1 MNLCAIT
8 GASGVLG
15 RKIRKH
21 LPFKFY
27 CFNKNI
33 TNYKE
38 VNKWVAA
45 KNFDLIIHLAAIVPT
60 RTVNKNYLKA
70 KKVNV
75 NGTENL
81 INALLKKKKK
91 PEWLFFASTSHVYG
105 IGFKYKKLNEKTK
118 INPNNKY
125 GTSKK
130 MAENVIQK
138 KLKNSKIKFCIG
150 RIFSVTDTTQRPPYL
165 IPSLEKK
172 IKQSNNKLILKNLNH
187 YRDFITTKNICS
199 AIKILFKNKHTGIF
213 NIGSGKNF
221 FLRDIA
227 QLIAKKYNKNVK
239 FKNNKKTTFLI
250 ADNKKILKLGWKPKK
265 FTNSLKYFY

>member
-60 RTVNKNYLKA
+60 RKVNKNYLKA

-105 IGFKYKKLNEKTK
+105 IGFKDKKLNEKTK

-130 MAENVIQK
+130 MAESVIQK
-138 KLKNSKIKFCIG
+138 KLKNSLCLVQQKIVEVFFLLLINV
-150 RIFSVTDTTQRPPYL
+150 IFVIKVFAKIVMKL
-165 IPSLEKK
+165 LKK
-172 IKQSNNKLILKNLNH
+172 DMNVMKNL
-187 YRDFITTKNICS
+187 
-199 AIKILFKNKHTGIF
+199 FKVLN
-213 NIGSGKNF
+213 
-221 FLRDIA
+221 
-227 QLIAKKYNKNVK
+227 
-239 FKNNKKTTFLI
+239 
-250 ADNKKILKLGWKPKK
+250 
-265 FTNSLKYFY
+265 

>member
-1 MNLCAIT
+1 MTVCALT
-8 GASGVLG
+8 GSTGVIGKRL
-15 RKIRKH
+15 KKC

-27 CFNKNI
+27 NFKKNI
-33 TNYKE
+33 TDFNE
-38 VNKWVAA
+38 VNKWVNS

-60 RTVNKNYLKA
+60 RKVNKNYLKA

-81 INALLKKKKK
+81 INALLNKKKK
-91 PEWLFFASTSHVYG
+91 PKWLFFASTSHVYG
-105 IGFKYKKLNEKTK
+105 IGLKYKKLNEKTK

-130 MAENVIQK
+130 MAENVIQQ

-199 AIKILFKNKHTGIF
+199 AIKILYKKKKTGVF
-213 NIGSGKNF
+213 NIGSGKYF
-221 FLRDIA
+221 FLKDIA
-227 QLIAKKYNKNVK
+227 QLIAKKYKKKVK
-239 FKNNKKTTFLI
+239 YH
-250 ADNKKILKLGWKPKK
+250 DNKKASYLIANNQKLTSLGWKPKK
-265 FTNSLKYFY
+265 FSNTLKYFY

>member
-15 RKIRKH
+15 KKIRKH

-60 RTVNKNYLKA
+60 RKVNKNYLKA

-91 PEWLFFASTSHVYG
+91 PR
-105 IGFKYKKLNEKTK
+105 
-118 INPNNKY
+118 
-125 GTSKK
+125 
-130 MAENVIQK
+130 MAF
-138 KLKNSKIKFCIG
+138 FCIYFSCVWG
-150 RIFSVTDTTQRPPYL
+150 RI
-165 IPSLEKK
+165 
-172 IKQSNNKLILKNLNH
+172 
-187 YRDFITTKNICS
+187 
-199 AIKILFKNKHTGIF
+199 
-213 NIGSGKNF
+213 
-221 FLRDIA
+221 
-227 QLIAKKYNKNVK
+227 
-239 FKNNKKTTFLI
+239 
-250 ADNKKILKLGWKPKK
+250 
-265 FTNSLKYFY
+265 